1 MFSRTLVSMT
11 ILTFILTCS
20 SIFASENSIFDGKS
34 FTGWEGDTKK
44 TWRIEDGVIVGGSLE
59 EVVPRNEFLC
69 TTKKYRDFEL
79 KLRFRMSGDRTKAN
93 AGIQF
98 RTKRIPGHHE
108 VIGYQAD
115 IGQNYWGALY
125 DESRRNR
132 VLAQPDKK
140 TLEKVVRW
148 NDWNEYK
155 IEAKGPRIRL
165 WLNGTPTVDY
175 METDPAIEKEGVI
188 GLQVHG
194 GSKVKV
200 EYKDIIIKEIKSS
213 E

>member
-1 MFSRTLVSMT
+1 MTVITL
-11 ILTFILTCS
+11 
-20 SIFASENSIFDGKS
+20 IFATASIAGAEKSIFDGKS
-34 FTGWEGDTKK
+34 FSGWEGDTKK
-44 TWRIEDGVIVGGSLE
+44 TWRIEDGVIVGGSQE

-79 KLRFRMSGDRTKAN
+79 KLRFRMTGDPTKAN

-98 RTKRIPGHHE
+98 RTKRIAGHHE

-125 DESRRNR
+125 DESRRNK
-132 VLAQPDKK
+132 VLAHPDKK
-140 TLEKVVRW
+140 LVDKLVRW
-148 NDWNEYK
+148 NDWNDYK
-155 IEAKGPRIRL
+155 IEANGSRIRL
-165 WLNGTPTVDY
+165 WLNGTLTVDY
-175 METDPAIEKEGVI
+175 LESDPGIEKTGVI

-194 GSKVKV
+194 GSKVKI
-200 EYKDIIIKEIKSS
+200 EYKDIIINEIKPN